1 MYQALYRKYRPLYFS
16 DVVGQDKIVKTL
28 KNSIITQSFGH
39 AYMFNGSR
47 GTGKTTVSKI
57 FARNIN
63 CLNPKDGECCG
74 KCDNCKN
81 SFEKECVDIIEIDA
95 ASNNGV
101 DEIRKIIDNINLVPS
116 KLKYKVYI
124 IDEVHMLS
132 IGAFNALLKT
142 LEEPPEHV
150 VFILATTDPQK
161 VPATI
166 ISRCQCFNFNRLPE
180 EIIVEQL
187 KKISKKEKIKV
198 DTNVLEEI
206 AYFSNGGMRDSL
218 GLLDQLRA
226 YTDDNITLDDFYD
239 LNGLI
244 GDKELKELVSNVLDS
259 NVEQVLNSLNNFNI
273 LGKNLIQIIY
283 QISEYIRNK
292 IVDYYTNKN
301 QKDIEIDKYI
311 NLNYYLTKNFVDI
324 KRVDNPKL
332 FIEMLLIKYINDNK
346 NDGATFKEEVSL
358 NKVSRETLV
367 EETKS
372 LVINPFENNP
382 LNNKME
388 KEKDNKEKET
398 QNNNNQTLETHEI
411 ENKVSRETS
420 NLVIK
425 KQIVNI
431 KDIMNV
437 RLINTLLKGNKKLKE
452 QELKDIEKLRNN
464 SFDLEKGYLSNNLL
478 DGTLCVVS
486 PECSV
491 FCFEHDSIV
500 GQNLVDLDEITSI
513 YQNTLGNN
521 RKLCFISKDEWNKVS
536 KDFALKFKSGT
547 VDEFYSINEEPEPVF
562 EELEN
567 DDIISSSA
575 MNLFDNSIVEI
586 TN

>member
-16 DVVGQDKIVKTL
+16 DVVGQDMIVKTL
-28 KNSIITQSFGH
+28 KNSIITESFGH

-57 FARNIN
+57 FARSVN
-63 CLNPKDGECCG
+63 CLNPKEGEACG
-74 KCDNCKN
+74 KCENCKN
-81 SFEKECVDIIEIDA
+81 AFEKECVDIIEIDA

-150 VFILATTDPQK
+150 IFILATTDPQK
-161 VPATI
+161 VPSTI
-166 ISRCQCFNFNRLPE
+166 ISRCQCFNFNRLADE
-180 EIIVEQL
+180 TIVEQL
-187 KKISKKEKIKV
+187 KKVAKKEKIKV
-198 DTNVLEEI
+198 DNEVLNEI

-218 GLLDQLRA
+218 GYLDQLRA
-226 YTDDNITLDDFYD
+226 YTDDNITLSDFYD

-244 GDKELKELVSNVLDS
+244 SNKDLAELVTNILDS
-259 NVEQVLNSLNNFNI
+259 NIEKVLSSLNNFNI

-283 QISEYIRNK
+283 QLSEYIRNT
-292 IVDYYTNKN
+292 IVDYYTNKEN
-301 QKDIEIDKYI
+301 KIDIGKYI

-332 FIEMLLIKYINDNK
+332 FIEMLLIKYVNDN
-346 NDGATFKEEVSL
+346 NEENVFKEEVSL

-382 LNNKME
+382 LNNKNE
-388 KEKDNKEKET
+388 KEKNTTET
-398 QNNNNQTLETHEI
+398 VEI
-411 ENKVSRETS
+411 ESIGEEINKKNISDDVPRETS
-420 NLVIK
+420 GLFIK
-425 KQIVNI
+425 RKVSNI
-431 KDIMNV
+431 NEIMNI
-437 RLINTLLKGNKKLKE
+437 RFINTLLKGNKKLKE

-500 GQNLVDLDEITSI
+500 DQNLIDLDEITSI

-521 RKLCFISKDEWNKVS
+521 RKLCFIGKDQWDKVS

-547 VDEFYSINEEPEPVF
+547 VDEFYSIKEEPEPVF

>member
-16 DVVGQDKIVKTL
+16 DVVGQDMIVKTL
-28 KNSIITQSFGH
+28 KNSIITESFGH

-57 FARNIN
+57 FARSVN
-63 CLNPKDGECCG
+63 CLNPKEGEACG
-74 KCDNCKN
+74 KCENCKN
-81 SFEKECVDIIEIDA
+81 AFEKECVDIIEIDA

-150 VFILATTDPQK
+150 IFILATTDPQK
-161 VPATI
+161 VPSTI
-166 ISRCQCFNFNRLPE
+166 ISRCQCFNFNRLADE
-180 EIIVEQL
+180 TIVEQL
-187 KKISKKEKIKV
+187 KKVAKKEKIKV
-198 DTNVLEEI
+198 DNEVLNEI

-218 GLLDQLRA
+218 GYLDQLRA
-226 YTDDNITLDDFYD
+226 YTDDNITLSDFYD

-244 GDKELKELVSNVLDS
+244 SNKDLAELVTNILDS
-259 NVEQVLNSLNNFNI
+259 NIEKVLSSLNNFNV

-283 QISEYIRNK
+283 QLSEYIRNT
-292 IVDYYTNKN
+292 IVDYYTNKEN
-301 QKDIEIDKYI
+301 KIDIGKYI

-332 FIEMLLIKYINDNK
+332 FIEMLLIKYVNDN
-346 NDGATFKEEVSL
+346 NEQNVFKEDVSL
-358 NKVSRETLV
+358 NKVSRETYV

-382 LNNKME
+382 LNNKNE
-388 KEKDNKEKET
+388 KEKNITET
-398 QNNNNQTLETHEI
+398 VEI
-411 ENKVSRETS
+411 ESVSEEKNEKNISDDVPRETS
-420 NLVIK
+420 GLFIK
-425 KQIVNI
+425 RKVSNI
-431 KDIMNV
+431 NEIMNV
-437 RLINTLLKGNKKLKE
+437 RFINTLLKGNKKLKE

-491 FCFEHDSIV
+491 FCFDHNSIV
-500 GQNLVDLDEITSI
+500 DQNLLELDEITSI
-513 YQNTLGNN
+513 YQKTLNTNKN
-521 RKLCFISKDEWNKVS
+521 LCFISKAEWDKVS

-547 VDEFYSINEEPEPVF
+547 VDEFYSIKDEPEPEF
-562 EELEN
+562 EETEN

>member
-16 DVVGQDKIVKTL
+16 DVVGQDMIVKTL
-28 KNSIITQSFGH
+28 KNSIITESFGH

-57 FARNIN
+57 FARSVN
-63 CLNPKDGECCG
+63 CLNPKEGEACG
-74 KCDNCKN
+74 KCENCKN
-81 SFEKECVDIIEIDA
+81 AFEKECVDIIEIDA

-150 VFILATTDPQK
+150 IFILATTDPQK
-161 VPATI
+161 VPSTI
-166 ISRCQCFNFNRLPE
+166 ISRCQCFNFNRLADE
-180 EIIVEQL
+180 TIVEQL
-187 KKISKKEKIKV
+187 KKVAKKEKIKV
-198 DTNVLEEI
+198 DNEVLNEI
-206 AYFSNGGMRDSL
+206 AYFSNGCMRDSL
-218 GLLDQLRA
+218 GYLDQLRA
-226 YTDDNITLDDFYD
+226 YTDDNITLSDFYD

-244 GDKELKELVSNVLDS
+244 SNKDLAELVTNILDS
-259 NVEQVLNSLNNFNI
+259 NIEKVLSSLNNFNI

-283 QISEYIRNK
+283 QLSEYIRNT
-292 IVDYYTNKN
+292 IVDYYTNKEN
-301 QKDIEIDKYI
+301 KIDIGKYI

-332 FIEMLLIKYINDNK
+332 FIEMLLIKYVNDN
-346 NDGATFKEEVSL
+346 NEENVFKEEVSL

-382 LNNKME
+382 LNNKNE
-388 KEKDNKEKET
+388 KEKNTTET
-398 QNNNNQTLETHEI
+398 VEI
-411 ENKVSRETS
+411 ESIGEEINKKNISDDVPRETS
-420 NLVIK
+420 GLFIK
-425 KQIVNI
+425 RKVSNI
-431 KDIMNV
+431 NEIMNI
-437 RLINTLLKGNKKLKE
+437 RFINTLLKGNKKLKE

-491 FCFEHDSIV
+491 FCFEHNSIV
-500 GQNLVDLDEITSI
+500 DQNLLELDEITSI
-513 YQNTLGNN
+513 YQKTLNTN
-521 RKLCFISKDEWNKVS
+521 KSLCFISKTEWDKVS

-547 VDEFYSINEEPEPVF
+547 VDEFYSIKDEPKPEF
-562 EELEN
+562 EEIEN

>member
-16 DVVGQDKIVKTL
+16 DVVGQDMIVKTL
-28 KNSIITQSFGH
+28 KNSIITESFGH

-57 FARNIN
+57 FARSVN
-63 CLNPKDGECCG
+63 CLNPKEGEACG
-74 KCDNCKN
+74 KCENCKN
-81 SFEKECVDIIEIDA
+81 AFEKECVDIIEIDA

-150 VFILATTDPQK
+150 IFILATTDPQK
-161 VPATI
+161 VPSTI
-166 ISRCQCFNFNRLPE
+166 ISRCQCFNFNRLADE
-180 EIIVEQL
+180 TIVEQL
-187 KKISKKEKIKV
+187 KKVAKKEKIKV
-198 DTNVLEEI
+198 DNEVLNEI

-218 GLLDQLRA
+218 GYLDQLRA
-226 YTDDNITLDDFYD
+226 YTDDNITLSDFYD

-244 GDKELKELVSNVLDS
+244 SNKDLAELVTNILDS
-259 NVEQVLNSLNNFNI
+259 NIEKVLSSLNNFNI

-283 QISEYIRNK
+283 QLSEYIRNT
-292 IVDYYTNKN
+292 IVDYYTNKEN
-301 QKDIEIDKYI
+301 KIDIGKYI

-332 FIEMLLIKYINDNK
+332 FIEMLLIKYVNDN
-346 NDGATFKEEVSL
+346 NEENVFKEEVSL

-382 LNNKME
+382 LNNKNE
-388 KEKDNKEKET
+388 KEKNTTET
-398 QNNNNQTLETHEI
+398 VEI
-411 ENKVSRETS
+411 ESIGEEINKKNISDDVPRETS
-420 NLVIK
+420 GLFIK
-425 KQIVNI
+425 RKVSNI
-431 KDIMNV
+431 NEIMNI
-437 RLINTLLKGNKKLKE
+437 RFINTLLKGNKKLKE
-452 QELKDIEKLRNN
+452 QELKNIEKLRNN

-491 FCFEHDSIV
+491 FCFEHNSIV
-500 GQNLVDLDEITSI
+500 DHNLLELDEITSI
-513 YQNTLGNN
+513 YQKTLNTN
-521 RKLCFISKDEWNKVS
+521 KSLCFISKAEWDKVS

-547 VDEFYSINEEPEPVF
+547 VDEFYSIKDEPKPEF
-562 EELEN
+562 EEIEN

>member
-16 DVVGQDKIVKTL
+16 DVVGQDMIVKTL
-28 KNSIITQSFGH
+28 KNSIINESFGH

-57 FARNIN
+57 FARSVN
-63 CLNPKDGECCG
+63 CLNPKEGEACG
-74 KCDNCKN
+74 KCENCKN
-81 SFEKECVDIIEIDA
+81 AFEKECVDIIEIDA

-150 VFILATTDPQK
+150 IFILATTDPQK
-161 VPATI
+161 VPSTI
-166 ISRCQCFNFNRLPE
+166 ISRCQCFNFNRLADE
-180 EIIVEQL
+180 TIVEQL
-187 KKISKKEKIKV
+187 KKVAKKEKIKV
-198 DTNVLEEI
+198 DNEVLNEI

-218 GLLDQLRA
+218 GYLDQLRA
-226 YTDDNITLDDFYD
+226 YTDDNITLSDFYD

-244 GDKELKELVSNVLDS
+244 SNKDLAELVTNILDS
-259 NVEQVLNSLNNFNI
+259 NIEKVLSSLNNFNV

-283 QISEYIRNK
+283 QLSEYIRNT
-292 IVDYYTNKN
+292 IVDYYTNKEN
-301 QKDIEIDKYI
+301 KIDIGKYI

-332 FIEMLLIKYINDNK
+332 FIEMLLIKYVNDN
-346 NDGATFKEEVSL
+346 NEQNVFKEDVSL
-358 NKVSRETLV
+358 NKVSRETFV

-382 LNNKME
+382 LNNKNE
-388 KEKDNKEKET
+388 KENNITET
-398 QNNNNQTLETHEI
+398 VEI
-411 ENKVSRETS
+411 ESVSEEKNEKNISDDVPRETS
-420 NLVIK
+420 GLFIK
-425 KQIVNI
+425 RKVSNI
-431 KDIMNV
+431 NEIMNI
-437 RLINTLLKGNKKLKE
+437 RFINTLLKGNKKLKE

-491 FCFEHDSIV
+491 FCFDHNSIV
-500 GQNLVDLDEITSI
+500 DQNLLELDEITSI
-513 YQNTLGNN
+513 YQKTLNTNKN
-521 RKLCFISKDEWNKVS
+521 LCFISKAEWDKVS

-547 VDEFYSINEEPEPVF
+547 VDEFYSIKDEPEPEF
-562 EELEN
+562 EETEN

>member
-16 DVVGQDKIVKTL
+16 DVVGQDMIVKTL
-28 KNSIITQSFGH
+28 KNSIITESFGH

-57 FARNIN
+57 FARSVN
-63 CLNPKDGECCG
+63 CLNPKEGEACG
-74 KCDNCKN
+74 KCENCKN
-81 SFEKECVDIIEIDA
+81 AFEKECVDIIEIDA

-150 VFILATTDPQK
+150 IFILATTDPQK
-161 VPATI
+161 VPSTI
-166 ISRCQCFNFNRLPE
+166 ISRCQCFNFNRLADE
-180 EIIVEQL
+180 TIVEQL
-187 KKISKKEKIKV
+187 KKVAKKEKIKV
-198 DTNVLEEI
+198 DNEVLNEI

-218 GLLDQLRA
+218 GDLDQLRA
-226 YTDDNITLDDFYD
+226 YTDDNITLSDFYD

-244 GDKELKELVSNVLDS
+244 SNKDLAELVTNILDS
-259 NVEQVLNSLNNFNI
+259 NIEKVLSSLNNFNV

-283 QISEYIRNK
+283 QLSEYIRNT
-292 IVDYYTNKN
+292 IVDYYTNKEN
-301 QKDIEIDKYI
+301 KIDIGKYI

-332 FIEMLLIKYINDNK
+332 FIEMLLIKYVNDN
-346 NDGATFKEEVSL
+346 NEQNVFKEDVSL
-358 NKVSRETLV
+358 NKVSRETFV

-382 LNNKME
+382 LNNKNE
-388 KEKDNKEKET
+388 KENNITET
-398 QNNNNQTLETHEI
+398 VEI
-411 ENKVSRETS
+411 ESVSEEKNEKNISDDVPRETS
-420 NLVIK
+420 GLFIK
-425 KQIVNI
+425 RKVSNI
-431 KDIMNV
+431 NEIMNV
-437 RLINTLLKGNKKLKE
+437 RFINTLLKGNKKLKE
-452 QELKDIEKLRNN
+452 QELKDIEKLKNN

-491 FCFEHDSIV
+491 FCFEHNSIV
-500 GQNLVDLDEITSI
+500 DQNLLELDEITSI
-513 YQNTLGNN
+513 YHKTLNTN
-521 RKLCFISKDEWNKVS
+521 KSLCFISKTEWDKVS

-547 VDEFYSINEEPEPVF
+547 VDEFYSIKDEPKPEF
-562 EELEN
+562 EEIEN

>member
-16 DVVGQDKIVKTL
+16 DVVGQDMIVKTL
-28 KNSIITQSFGH
+28 KNSIITESFGH

-57 FARNIN
+57 FARSVN
-63 CLNPKDGECCG
+63 CLNPKEGEACG
-74 KCDNCKN
+74 KCENCKN
-81 SFEKECVDIIEIDA
+81 AFEKECVDIIEIDA

-150 VFILATTDPQK
+150 IFILATTDPQK
-161 VPATI
+161 VPSTI
-166 ISRCQCFNFNRLPE
+166 ISRCQCFNFNRLADE
-180 EIIVEQL
+180 TIVEQL
-187 KKISKKEKIKV
+187 KKVAKKEKIKV
-198 DTNVLEEI
+198 DNEVLNEI

-218 GLLDQLRA
+218 GYLDQLRA
-226 YTDDNITLDDFYD
+226 YTDDNITLSDFYD

-244 GDKELKELVSNVLDS
+244 SDKDLAELVTNILDS
-259 NVEQVLNSLNNFNI
+259 NIEKVLSSLNNFNI

-283 QISEYIRNK
+283 QLSEYIRNT
-292 IVDYYTNKN
+292 IVDYYTNKEN
-301 QKDIEIDKYI
+301 KIDIGKYI

-332 FIEMLLIKYINDNK
+332 FIEMLLIKYVNDN
-346 NDGATFKEEVSL
+346 NEENVFKEEVSL

-382 LNNKME
+382 LNNKNE
-388 KEKDNKEKET
+388 KEKNTTET
-398 QNNNNQTLETHEI
+398 VEI
-411 ENKVSRETS
+411 ESIGEEINKKNISDDVPRETS
-420 NLVIK
+420 GLFIK
-425 KQIVNI
+425 RKVSNI
-431 KDIMNV
+431 NEIMNI
-437 RLINTLLKGNKKLKE
+437 RFINTLLKGNKKLKE

-491 FCFEHDSIV
+491 FCFEHNSIV
-500 GQNLVDLDEITSI
+500 DQNLLELDEITSI
-513 YQNTLGNN
+513 YQKTLNTN
-521 RKLCFISKDEWNKVS
+521 KSLCFISKTEWDKVS

-547 VDEFYSINEEPEPVF
+547 VDEFYSIKDEPKPEF
-562 EELEN
+562 EEIEN

>member
-16 DVVGQDKIVKTL
+16 DVVGQDMIVKTL
-28 KNSIITQSFGH
+28 KNSIITESFGH

-57 FARNIN
+57 FARNVN
-63 CLNPKDGECCG
+63 CLNPKDGEACG
-74 KCDNCKN
+74 KCENCKN
-81 SFEKECVDIIEIDA
+81 AFEKECVDIIEIDA

-150 VFILATTDPQK
+150 IFILATTDPQK
-161 VPATI
+161 VPSTI
-166 ISRCQCFNFNRLPE
+166 ISRCQCFNFNRLAD

-187 KKISKKEKIKV
+187 KKIAKKEKIKV
-198 DTNVLEEI
+198 DSEVLNEI

-218 GLLDQLRA
+218 GYLDQLRA
-226 YTDDNITLDDFYD
+226 YTDDNITLSDFYD

-244 GDKELKELVSNVLDS
+244 SDKDLEELVANILD
-259 NVEQVLNSLNNFNI
+259 NNIQQVLSSLNNFNL

-283 QISEYIRNK
+283 QLSEYIRNT
-292 IVDYYTNKN
+292 IVDYYTNK
-301 QKDIEIDKYI
+301 KDNKIEIGKYI

-332 FIEMLLIKYINDNK
+332 FIEMLLIKYVNDN
-346 NDGATFKEEVSL
+346 DGEQNVFKEEISL

-382 LNNKME
+382 LNNKVD
-388 KEKDNKEKET
+388 KEKNSTDKVQTNTVVESTNKKE
-398 QNNNNQTLETHEI
+398 I
-411 ENKVSRETS
+411 IDDVSRETS
-420 NLVIK
+420 GMLIK
-425 KQIVNI
+425 RKVSNI
-431 KDIMNV
+431 NDIMSV
-437 RLINTLLKGNKKLKE
+437 RFINTLLKGNKKLKE

-491 FCFEHDSIV
+491 FCFDHNSIV
-500 GQNLVDLDEITSI
+500 NQNLLDLDEITSI
-513 YQNTLGNN
+513 YQKTLNTNKN
-521 RKLCFISKDEWNKVS
+521 LCFISKAEWDKVS

-547 VDEFYSINEEPEPVF
+547 VDESYTIKDEPEPVF
-562 EELEN
+562 EEIEN

>member
-16 DVVGQDKIVKTL
+16 DVVGQDMIVKTL
-28 KNSIITQSFGH
+28 KNSIITESFGH

-57 FARNIN
+57 FARSVN
-63 CLNPKDGECCG
+63 CLNPKEGEACG
-74 KCDNCKN
+74 KCENCKN
-81 SFEKECVDIIEIDA
+81 AFEKECVDIIEIDA

-150 VFILATTDPQK
+150 IFILATTDPQK
-161 VPATI
+161 VPSTI
-166 ISRCQCFNFNRLPE
+166 ISRCQCFNFNRLADE
-180 EIIVEQL
+180 TIVEQL
-187 KKISKKEKIKV
+187 KKVAKKEKIKV
-198 DTNVLEEI
+198 DNEVLNEI

-218 GLLDQLRA
+218 GYLDQLRA
-226 YTDDNITLDDFYD
+226 YTDDNITLSDFYD

-244 GDKELKELVSNVLDS
+244 SNKDLAELVTNILDS
-259 NVEQVLNSLNNFNI
+259 NIEKVLSSLNNFNI

-283 QISEYIRNK
+283 QLSEYIRNT
-292 IVDYYTNKN
+292 IVDYYTNKEN
-301 QKDIEIDKYI
+301 KIDIGKYI

-332 FIEMLLIKYINDNK
+332 FIEMLLIKYVNDN
-346 NDGATFKEEVSL
+346 NEENVFKEEVSL

-382 LNNKME
+382 LNNKNE
-388 KEKDNKEKET
+388 KEKNTTET
-398 QNNNNQTLETHEI
+398 VEI
-411 ENKVSRETS
+411 ESIGEEINKKNISDDVPRETS
-420 NLVIK
+420 GLFIK
-425 KQIVNI
+425 RKVSNI
-431 KDIMNV
+431 NEIMNI
-437 RLINTLLKGNKKLKE
+437 RFINTLLKGNKKLKE

-491 FCFEHDSIV
+491 FCFEHNSIV
-500 GQNLVDLDEITSI
+500 DQNLLELDEITSI
-513 YQNTLGNN
+513 YQKTLNTN
-521 RKLCFISKDEWNKVS
+521 KSLCFISKTEWDKVS

-547 VDEFYSINEEPEPVF
+547 VDEFYSIKDEPEPEF
-562 EELEN
+562 EETEN

>member
-16 DVVGQDKIVKTL
+16 DVVGQDMIVKTL
-28 KNSIITQSFGH
+28 KNSIITESFGH

-57 FARNIN
+57 FARSVN
-63 CLNPKDGECCG
+63 CLNPKEGEACG
-74 KCDNCKN
+74 KCENCKN
-81 SFEKECVDIIEIDA
+81 AFEKECVDIIEIDA

-150 VFILATTDPQK
+150 IFILATTDPQK
-161 VPATI
+161 VPSTI
-166 ISRCQCFNFNRLPE
+166 ISRCQCFNFNRLADE
-180 EIIVEQL
+180 TIVEQL
-187 KKISKKEKIKV
+187 KKVAKKEKIKV
-198 DTNVLEEI
+198 DNEVLNEI

-218 GLLDQLRA
+218 GYLDQLRA
-226 YTDDNITLDDFYD
+226 YTDDNITLSDFYD

-244 GDKELKELVSNVLDS
+244 SNKDLAELVTNILDS
-259 NVEQVLNSLNNFNI
+259 NIEKVLSSLNNFNI

-283 QISEYIRNK
+283 QLSEYIRNT
-292 IVDYYTNKN
+292 IVDYYTNKEN
-301 QKDIEIDKYI
+301 KTDIGKYI

-332 FIEMLLIKYINDNK
+332 FIEMLLIKYVNDN
-346 NDGATFKEEVSL
+346 NEENVFKEEVSL

-372 LVINPFENNP
+372 LVINPFENNL
-382 LNNKME
+382 LNNKNE
-388 KEKDNKEKET
+388 KEKNTTET
-398 QNNNNQTLETHEI
+398 VEI
-411 ENKVSRETS
+411 ESIGEEINKKNISDDVPRETS
-420 NLVIK
+420 GLFIK
-425 KQIVNI
+425 RKVSNI
-431 KDIMNV
+431 NEIMNI
-437 RLINTLLKGNKKLKE
+437 RFINTLLKGNKKLKE

-491 FCFEHDSIV
+491 FCFDHNSIV
-500 GQNLVDLDEITSI
+500 DQNLLELDEITSI
-513 YQNTLGNN
+513 YQKTLNTN
-521 RKLCFISKDEWNKVS
+521 KSLCFISKTEWDKVS

-547 VDEFYSINEEPEPVF
+547 VDEFYSIKDEPKPEF
-562 EELEN
+562 EEIEN

>member
-16 DVVGQDKIVKTL
+16 DVVGQDMIVKTL
-28 KNSIITQSFGH
+28 KNSIITESFGH

-57 FARNIN
+57 FARSVN
-63 CLNPKDGECCG
+63 CLNPKEGEACG
-74 KCDNCKN
+74 KCENCKN
-81 SFEKECVDIIEIDA
+81 AFEKECVDIIEIDA

-150 VFILATTDPQK
+150 IFILATTDPQK
-161 VPATI
+161 VPSTI
-166 ISRCQCFNFNRLPE
+166 ISRCQCFNFNRLADE
-180 EIIVEQL
+180 TIVEQL
-187 KKISKKEKIKV
+187 KKVAKKEKIKV
-198 DTNVLEEI
+198 DNEVLNEI

-218 GLLDQLRA
+218 GYLDQLRA
-226 YTDDNITLDDFYD
+226 YTDDNITLSDFYD

-244 GDKELKELVSNVLDS
+244 SDKDLDELVTNILDS
-259 NVEQVLNSLNNFNI
+259 NIEKVLSSLNNFNV

-283 QISEYIRNK
+283 QLSEYIRNI
-292 IVDYYTNKN
+292 IVDYYTNKEN
-301 QKDIEIDKYI
+301 KIDIGKYI

-332 FIEMLLIKYINDNK
+332 FIEMLLIKYVNDN
-346 NDGATFKEEVSL
+346 NEHNVFKEDVSL

-382 LNNKME
+382 LNNKNE
-388 KEKDNKEKET
+388 KEKNITET
-398 QNNNNQTLETHEI
+398 VEI
-411 ENKVSRETS
+411 ESVSEEKNEKNISDDVPRETS
-420 NLVIK
+420 GLFIK
-425 KQIVNI
+425 RKVSNI
-431 KDIMNV
+431 NEIMNV
-437 RLINTLLKGNKKLKE
+437 RFINTLLKGNKKLKE

-491 FCFEHDSIV
+491 FCFDHNSIV
-500 GQNLVDLDEITSI
+500 DQNLLELDEITSI
-513 YQNTLGNN
+513 YQKTLNTNKN
-521 RKLCFISKDEWNKVS
+521 LCFISKAEWDKVS

-547 VDEFYSINEEPEPVF
+547 VDEFYSIKDEPEPEF
-562 EELEN
+562 EETEN

>member
-16 DVVGQDKIVKTL
+16 DVVGQDMIVKTL
-28 KNSIITQSFGH
+28 KNSIITESFGH

-57 FARNIN
+57 FARSVN
-63 CLNPKDGECCG
+63 CLNPKEGEACG
-74 KCDNCKN
+74 KCENCKN
-81 SFEKECVDIIEIDA
+81 AFEKECVDIIEIDA

-150 VFILATTDPQK
+150 IFILATTDPQK
-161 VPATI
+161 VPSTI
-166 ISRCQCFNFNRLPE
+166 ISRCQCFNFNRLADE
-180 EIIVEQL
+180 TIVEQL
-187 KKISKKEKIKV
+187 KKVAKKEKIKV
-198 DTNVLEEI
+198 DNEVLNEI

-218 GLLDQLRA
+218 GYLDQLRA
-226 YTDDNITLDDFYD
+226 YTDDNITLSDFYD

-244 GDKELKELVSNVLDS
+244 SNKDLAELVTNILDS
-259 NVEQVLNSLNNFNI
+259 NIEKVLSSLNNFNV

-283 QISEYIRNK
+283 QLSEYIRNT
-292 IVDYYTNKN
+292 IVDYYTNKEN
-301 QKDIEIDKYI
+301 KIDIGKYI

-332 FIEMLLIKYINDNK
+332 FIEMLLIKYVNDN
-346 NDGATFKEEVSL
+346 NEENVFKEEVSL

-382 LNNKME
+382 LNNKNE
-388 KEKDNKEKET
+388 KEKNTTET
-398 QNNNNQTLETHEI
+398 VEI
-411 ENKVSRETS
+411 ESIGEEINKKNISDDVPRETS
-420 NLVIK
+420 GLFIK
-425 KQIVNI
+425 RKVSNI
-431 KDIMNV
+431 NEIMNI
-437 RLINTLLKGNKKLKE
+437 RFINTLLKGNKKLKE

-491 FCFEHDSIV
+491 FCFEHNSIV
-500 GQNLVDLDEITSI
+500 DQNLLELDEITSI
-513 YQNTLGNN
+513 YHKTLNTN
-521 RKLCFISKDEWNKVS
+521 KSLCFISKTEWDKVS

-547 VDEFYSINEEPEPVF
+547 VDEFYSIKDEPKPEF
-562 EELEN
+562 EEIEN

>member
-16 DVVGQDKIVKTL
+16 DVVGQDMIVKTL
-28 KNSIITQSFGH
+28 KNSIITESFGH

-57 FARNIN
+57 FARSVN
-63 CLNPKDGECCG
+63 CLNPKEGEACG
-74 KCDNCKN
+74 KCENCKN
-81 SFEKECVDIIEIDA
+81 AFEKECVDIIEIDA

-150 VFILATTDPQK
+150 IFILATTDPQK
-161 VPATI
+161 VPSTI
-166 ISRCQCFNFNRLPE
+166 ISRCQCFNFNRLADE
-180 EIIVEQL
+180 TIVEQL
-187 KKISKKEKIKV
+187 KKVAKKEKIKV
-198 DTNVLEEI
+198 DNEVLNEI

-218 GLLDQLRA
+218 GYLDQLRA
-226 YTDDNITLDDFYD
+226 YTDDNITLSDFYD

-244 GDKELKELVSNVLDS
+244 SNKDLAELVTNILDS
-259 NVEQVLNSLNNFNI
+259 NIEKVLSSLNNFNI

-283 QISEYIRNK
+283 QLSEYIRNT
-292 IVDYYTNKN
+292 IVDYYTNKEN
-301 QKDIEIDKYI
+301 KIDIGKYI

-332 FIEMLLIKYINDNK
+332 FIEMLLIKYVNDN
-346 NDGATFKEEVSL
+346 NEENVFKEEVSL

-372 LVINPFENNP
+372 LVINTFENNP
-382 LNNKME
+382 LNNKNE
-388 KEKDNKEKET
+388 KEKNKTET
-398 QNNNNQTLETHEI
+398 VEI
-411 ENKVSRETS
+411 ESIGEEINKKNISDDVPRETS
-420 NLVIK
+420 GLFIK
-425 KQIVNI
+425 RKVSNI
-431 KDIMNV
+431 NEIMNI
-437 RLINTLLKGNKKLKE
+437 RFINTLLKGNKKLKE

-491 FCFEHDSIV
+491 FCFEHNSIV
-500 GQNLVDLDEITSI
+500 DQNLLELDEITSI
-513 YQNTLGNN
+513 YQKTLNTNKN
-521 RKLCFISKDEWNKVS
+521 LCFISKAEWDKVS
-536 KDFALKFKSGT
+536 KDFALKFKGGT
-547 VDEFYSINEEPEPVF
+547 VDEFYSIKDEPEPEF
-562 EELEN
+562 EETEN

>member
-16 DVVGQDKIVKTL
+16 DVVGQDMIVKTL
-28 KNSIITQSFGH
+28 KNSIITESFGH

-57 FARNIN
+57 FARSVN
-63 CLNPKDGECCG
+63 CLNPKEGEACG
-74 KCDNCKN
+74 KCENCKN
-81 SFEKECVDIIEIDA
+81 AFEKECVDIIEIDA

-150 VFILATTDPQK
+150 IFILATTDPQK
-161 VPATI
+161 VPSTI
-166 ISRCQCFNFNRLPE
+166 ISRCQCFNFNRLADE
-180 EIIVEQL
+180 TIVEQL
-187 KKISKKEKIKV
+187 KKVAKKEKIKV
-198 DTNVLEEI
+198 DNEVLNEI

-218 GLLDQLRA
+218 GYLDQLRA
-226 YTDDNITLDDFYD
+226 YTDDNITLSDFYD

-244 GDKELKELVSNVLDS
+244 SNKDLAELVTNILDS
-259 NVEQVLNSLNNFNI
+259 NIEKVLSSLNNFNV

-283 QISEYIRNK
+283 QLSEYIRNT
-292 IVDYYTNKN
+292 IVDYYTNKEN
-301 QKDIEIDKYI
+301 KIDIGKYI

-332 FIEMLLIKYINDNK
+332 FIEMLLIKYVNDN
-346 NDGATFKEEVSL
+346 NEQNVFKEDVSL
-358 NKVSRETLV
+358 NKVSRETFV

-382 LNNKME
+382 LNNKNE
-388 KEKDNKEKET
+388 KENNITET
-398 QNNNNQTLETHEI
+398 VEI
-411 ENKVSRETS
+411 ESVSEEKNEKNISDDVPRETS
-420 NLVIK
+420 GLFIK
-425 KQIVNI
+425 RKVSNI
-431 KDIMNV
+431 NEIMNV
-437 RLINTLLKGNKKLKE
+437 RFINTLLKGNKKLKE
-452 QELKDIEKLRNN
+452 QELKDIEKLKNN

-491 FCFEHDSIV
+491 FCFEHNSIV
-500 GQNLVDLDEITSI
+500 DQNLLELDEITSI
-513 YQNTLGNN
+513 YHKTLNTN
-521 RKLCFISKDEWNKVS
+521 KSLCFISKTEWDKVS

-547 VDEFYSINEEPEPVF
+547 VDEFYSIKDEPKPEF
-562 EELEN
+562 EEIEN

>member
-28 KNSIITQSFGH
+28 KNSIITESFGH

-57 FARNIN
+57 FARNVN
-63 CLNPKDGECCG
+63 CLNPKDGEGCG
-74 KCDNCKN
+74 KCENCKN

-101 DEIRKIIDNINLVPS
+101 DEIRKIIDNINLVPT

-150 VFILATTDPQK
+150 IFILATTDPQK
-161 VPATI
+161 VPSTI
-166 ISRCQCFNFNRLPE
+166 ISRCQCFNFNRLPD

-187 KKISKKEKIKV
+187 KKICKKEKIKV
-198 DTNVLEEI
+198 DNKVLEEI

-218 GLLDQLRA
+218 GYLDQLRA
-226 YTDDNITLDDFYD
+226 YTADNISLEDFYE

-244 GDKELKELVSNVLDS
+244 SDKELNEFVSYILD
-259 NVEQVLNSLNNFNI
+259 NDVEQALNSLNNFNV

-283 QISEYIRNK
+283 QICEYIRNI
-292 IVDYYTNKN
+292 IVDYYTNK
-301 QKDIEIDKYI
+301 KDNLDINKYI
-311 NLNYYLTKNFVDI
+311 SLNYYLTKNFVDI
-324 KRVDNPKL
+324 KKVDNPKL
-332 FIEMLLIKYINDNK
+332 FIEMLLIKYINDN
-346 NDGATFKEEVSL
+346 NEVTYKEEMVI
-358 NKVSRETLV
+358 NKVSRETII
-367 EETKS
+367 ESPTS

-382 LNNKME
+382 LNNK
-388 KEKDNKEKET
+388 KEKVEEIVEDKPEIKEKK
-398 QNNNNQTLETHEI
+398 
-411 ENKVSRETS
+411 ENVSRETS
-420 NLVIK
+420 KVILK
-425 KQIVNI
+425 RRIVNI
-431 KDIMNV
+431 KEIMNV
-437 RLINTLLKGNKKLKE
+437 RFVNTLLNGNKKLKE

-491 FCFEHDSIV
+491 FCFDYDSIV
-500 GQNLVDLDEITSI
+500 DQNLFDLDEITSI
-513 YQNTLGNN
+513 YQNTLGSDK
-521 RKLCFISKDEWNKVS
+521 KLCFISKSDWDKTS
-536 KDFALKFKSGT
+536 KDFASKFKSGT
-547 VDEFYSINEEPEPVF
+547 VDEFYSISDEPEPVF

-586 TN
+586 SN

>member
-16 DVVGQDKIVKTL
+16 DVVGQDMIVKTL
-28 KNSIITQSFGH
+28 KNSIITESFGH

-57 FARNIN
+57 FARSVN
-63 CLNPKDGECCG
+63 CLNPKEGEACG
-74 KCDNCKN
+74 KCENCKN
-81 SFEKECVDIIEIDA
+81 AFEKECVDIIEIDA

-150 VFILATTDPQK
+150 IFILATTDPQK
-161 VPATI
+161 VPSTI
-166 ISRCQCFNFNRLPE
+166 ISRCQCFNFNRLADE
-180 EIIVEQL
+180 TIVEQL
-187 KKISKKEKIKV
+187 KKVAKKEKIKV
-198 DTNVLEEI
+198 DNEVLNEI

-218 GLLDQLRA
+218 GYLDQLRA
-226 YTDDNITLDDFYD
+226 YTDDNITLSDFYD

-244 GDKELKELVSNVLDS
+244 SNKDLAELVTNILDS
-259 NVEQVLNSLNNFNI
+259 NIEKVLSSLNNFNI

-283 QISEYIRNK
+283 QLSEYIRNT
-292 IVDYYTNKN
+292 IVDYYTNKEN
-301 QKDIEIDKYI
+301 KIDIGKYI

-332 FIEMLLIKYINDNK
+332 FIEMLLIKYVNDN
-346 NDGATFKEEVSL
+346 NEENVFKEEVSL

-372 LVINPFENNP
+372 LVINTFENNP
-382 LNNKME
+382 LNNKNE
-388 KEKDNKEKET
+388 KEKNKTET
-398 QNNNNQTLETHEI
+398 VEI
-411 ENKVSRETS
+411 ESIGEEINKKNISDDVPRETS
-420 NLVIK
+420 GLFIK
-425 KQIVNI
+425 RKVSNI
-431 KDIMNV
+431 NEIMNI
-437 RLINTLLKGNKKLKE
+437 RFINTLLKGNKKLKE

-491 FCFEHDSIV
+491 FCFDHNSIV
-500 GQNLVDLDEITSI
+500 DQNLLELDEITSI
-513 YQNTLGNN
+513 YQKTLNTN
-521 RKLCFISKDEWNKVS
+521 KSLCFISKAEWDKVS
-536 KDFALKFKSGT
+536 KDFALKFKGGT
-547 VDEFYSINEEPEPVF
+547 VDEFYSIKDEPEPEF
-562 EELEN
+562 EETEN

>member
-16 DVVGQDKIVKTL
+16 DVVGQDMIVKTL
-28 KNSIITQSFGH
+28 KNSIITESFGH

-57 FARNIN
+57 FARSVN
-63 CLNPKDGECCG
+63 CLNPKEGEACG
-74 KCDNCKN
+74 KCENCKN
-81 SFEKECVDIIEIDA
+81 AFEKECVDIIEIDA

-150 VFILATTDPQK
+150 IFILATTDPQK
-161 VPATI
+161 VPSTI
-166 ISRCQCFNFNRLPE
+166 ISRCQCFNFNRLADE
-180 EIIVEQL
+180 TIVEQL
-187 KKISKKEKIKV
+187 KKVAKKEKIKV
-198 DTNVLEEI
+198 DNEVLNEI

-218 GLLDQLRA
+218 GYLDQLRA
-226 YTDDNITLDDFYD
+226 YTDDNITLSDFYD

-244 GDKELKELVSNVLDS
+244 SNKDLAELVTNILDS
-259 NVEQVLNSLNNFNI
+259 NIEKVLSSLNNFNI

-283 QISEYIRNK
+283 QLSEYIRNT
-292 IVDYYTNKN
+292 IVDYYTNKEN
-301 QKDIEIDKYI
+301 KIDIGKYI

-332 FIEMLLIKYINDNK
+332 FIEMLLIKYVNDN
-346 NDGATFKEEVSL
+346 NEENVFKEEVSL

-382 LNNKME
+382 LNNKNE
-388 KEKDNKEKET
+388 KEKNTTET
-398 QNNNNQTLETHEI
+398 VEI
-411 ENKVSRETS
+411 ESIGEEINKKNISDDVPRETS
-420 NLVIK
+420 GLFIK
-425 KQIVNI
+425 RKVSNI
-431 KDIMNV
+431 NEIMNI
-437 RLINTLLKGNKKLKE
+437 RFINTLLKGNKKLKE

-491 FCFEHDSIV
+491 FCFEHNSIV
-500 GQNLVDLDEITSI
+500 DQNLLELDEITSI
-513 YQNTLGNN
+513 YHKTLNTN
-521 RKLCFISKDEWNKVS
+521 KSLCFISKTEWDKVS

-547 VDEFYSINEEPEPVF
+547 VDEFYSIKDEPKPEF
-562 EELEN
+562 EEIEN

>member
-16 DVVGQDKIVKTL
+16 DVVGQDMIVKTL
-28 KNSIITQSFGH
+28 KNSIINESFGH

-57 FARNIN
+57 FARSVN
-63 CLNPKDGECCG
+63 CLNPKEGEACG
-74 KCDNCKN
+74 KCENCKN
-81 SFEKECVDIIEIDA
+81 AFEKECVDIIEIDA

-150 VFILATTDPQK
+150 IFILATTDPQK
-161 VPATI
+161 VPSTI
-166 ISRCQCFNFNRLPE
+166 ISRCQCFNFNRLADE
-180 EIIVEQL
+180 TIVEQL
-187 KKISKKEKIKV
+187 KKVAKKEKIKV
-198 DTNVLEEI
+198 DNEVLNEI

-218 GLLDQLRA
+218 GYLDQLRA
-226 YTDDNITLDDFYD
+226 YTDDNITLSDFYD

-244 GDKELKELVSNVLDS
+244 SNKDLAELVTNILDS
-259 NVEQVLNSLNNFNI
+259 NIEKVLSSLNNFNI

-283 QISEYIRNK
+283 QLSEYIRNT
-292 IVDYYTNKN
+292 IVDYYTNKEN
-301 QKDIEIDKYI
+301 KIDIGKYI

-332 FIEMLLIKYINDNK
+332 FIEMLLIKYVNDN
-346 NDGATFKEEVSL
+346 NEENVFKEEVSL
-358 NKVSRETLV
+358 NKVSRETFV

-382 LNNKME
+382 LNNKNE
-388 KEKDNKEKET
+388 KENNITET
-398 QNNNNQTLETHEI
+398 VEI
-411 ENKVSRETS
+411 ESVSEEKNEKNISDDVPRETS
-420 NLVIK
+420 GLFIK
-425 KQIVNI
+425 RKVSNI
-431 KDIMNV
+431 NEIMNV
-437 RLINTLLKGNKKLKE
+437 RFINTLLKGNKKLKE

-491 FCFEHDSIV
+491 FCFDHNSIV
-500 GQNLVDLDEITSI
+500 DQNLLELDEITSI
-513 YQNTLGNN
+513 YQKTLNTNKN
-521 RKLCFISKDEWNKVS
+521 LCFISKAEWDKVS

-547 VDEFYSINEEPEPVF
+547 VDEFYSIKDEPEPEF
-562 EELEN
+562 EETEN

>member
-16 DVVGQDKIVKTL
+16 DVVGQDMIVKTL
-28 KNSIITQSFGH
+28 KNSIITESFGH

-57 FARNIN
+57 FARSVN
-63 CLNPKDGECCG
+63 CLNPKEGEACG
-74 KCDNCKN
+74 KCENCKN
-81 SFEKECVDIIEIDA
+81 AFEKECVDIIEIDA

-150 VFILATTDPQK
+150 IFILATTDPQK
-161 VPATI
+161 VPSTI
-166 ISRCQCFNFNRLPE
+166 ISRCQCFNFNRLADE
-180 EIIVEQL
+180 TIVEQL
-187 KKISKKEKIKV
+187 KKVAKKEKIKV
-198 DTNVLEEI
+198 DNEVLNEI

-218 GLLDQLRA
+218 GYLDQLRA
-226 YTDDNITLDDFYD
+226 YTDDNITLSDFYD

-244 GDKELKELVSNVLDS
+244 SDKDLAELVTNILDS
-259 NVEQVLNSLNNFNI
+259 NIKKVLSSLNNFNI

-283 QISEYIRNK
+283 QLSEYIRNT
-292 IVDYYTNKN
+292 IVDYYTNKEN
-301 QKDIEIDKYI
+301 KIDIGKYI

-332 FIEMLLIKYINDNK
+332 FIEMLLIKYVNDN
-346 NDGATFKEEVSL
+346 NEENVFKEEVSL

-382 LNNKME
+382 LNNKNE
-388 KEKDNKEKET
+388 KEKNTTET
-398 QNNNNQTLETHEI
+398 VEI
-411 ENKVSRETS
+411 ESIGEEINKKNISDDVPRETS
-420 NLVIK
+420 GLFIK
-425 KQIVNI
+425 RKVSNI
-431 KDIMNV
+431 NEIMNI
-437 RLINTLLKGNKKLKE
+437 RFINTLLKGNKKLKE

-491 FCFEHDSIV
+491 FCFEHNSIV
-500 GQNLVDLDEITSI
+500 DQNLLELDEITSI
-513 YQNTLGNN
+513 YQKTLNTN
-521 RKLCFISKDEWNKVS
+521 KSLCFISKTEWDKVS

-547 VDEFYSINEEPEPVF
+547 VDEFYSIKDEPKPEF
-562 EELEN
+562 EEIEN

>member
-16 DVVGQDKIVKTL
+16 DVVGQDMIVKTL
-28 KNSIITQSFGH
+28 KNSIITESFGH

-57 FARNIN
+57 FARSVN
-63 CLNPKDGECCG
+63 CLNPKEGEACG
-74 KCDNCKN
+74 KCENCKN
-81 SFEKECVDIIEIDA
+81 AFEKECVDIIEIDA

-150 VFILATTDPQK
+150 IFILATTDPQK
-161 VPATI
+161 VPSTI
-166 ISRCQCFNFNRLPE
+166 ISRCQCFNFNRLADE
-180 EIIVEQL
+180 TIVEQL
-187 KKISKKEKIKV
+187 KKVAKKEKIKV
-198 DTNVLEEI
+198 DNEVLNEI

-218 GLLDQLRA
+218 GYLDQLRA
-226 YTDDNITLDDFYD
+226 YTDDNITLSDFYD

-244 GDKELKELVSNVLDS
+244 SNKDLAELVTNILDS
-259 NVEQVLNSLNNFNI
+259 NIEKVLSSLNNFNI

-283 QISEYIRNK
+283 QLSEYIRNT
-292 IVDYYTNKN
+292 IVDYYTNKEN
-301 QKDIEIDKYI
+301 KIDIGKYI

-332 FIEMLLIKYINDNK
+332 FIEMLLIKYVNDN
-346 NDGATFKEEVSL
+346 NEENVFKEEVSL
-358 NKVSRETLV
+358 NKVSRETFV

-382 LNNKME
+382 LNNKNE
-388 KEKDNKEKET
+388 KENNITET
-398 QNNNNQTLETHEI
+398 VEI
-411 ENKVSRETS
+411 ESVSEEKNEKNISDDVPRETS
-420 NLVIK
+420 GLFIK
-425 KQIVNI
+425 RKVSNI
-431 KDIMNV
+431 NEIMNV
-437 RLINTLLKGNKKLKE
+437 RFINTLLKGNKKLKE

-491 FCFEHDSIV
+491 FCFDHNSIV
-500 GQNLVDLDEITSI
+500 DQNLLELDEITSI
-513 YQNTLGNN
+513 YQKTLNTNKN
-521 RKLCFISKDEWNKVS
+521 LCFISKAEWDKVS

-547 VDEFYSINEEPEPVF
+547 VDEFYSIKDEPEPEF
-562 EELEN
+562 EETEN

>member
-16 DVVGQDKIVKTL
+16 DVVGQDMIVKTL
-28 KNSIITQSFGH
+28 KNSIITESFGH

-57 FARNIN
+57 FARSVN
-63 CLNPKDGECCG
+63 CLNPKEGEACG
-74 KCDNCKN
+74 KCENCKN
-81 SFEKECVDIIEIDA
+81 AFEKECVDIIEIDA

-150 VFILATTDPQK
+150 IFILATTDPQK
-161 VPATI
+161 VPSTI
-166 ISRCQCFNFNRLPE
+166 ISRCQCFNFNRLADE
-180 EIIVEQL
+180 TIVEQL
-187 KKISKKEKIKV
+187 KKVAKKEKIKV
-198 DTNVLEEI
+198 DNEVLNEI

-218 GLLDQLRA
+218 GYLDQLRA
-226 YTDDNITLDDFYD
+226 YTDDNITLSDFYD

-244 GDKELKELVSNVLDS
+244 SNKDLAELVTNILDS
-259 NVEQVLNSLNNFNI
+259 NIEKVLSSLNNFNI

-283 QISEYIRNK
+283 QLSEYIRNT
-292 IVDYYTNKN
+292 IVDYYTNKEN
-301 QKDIEIDKYI
+301 KTDIGKYI

-332 FIEMLLIKYINDNK
+332 FIEMLLIKYVNDN
-346 NDGATFKEEVSL
+346 NEENVFKEEVSL

-372 LVINPFENNP
+372 LVINPFENNL
-382 LNNKME
+382 LNNKNE
-388 KEKDNKEKET
+388 KEKNTTET
-398 QNNNNQTLETHEI
+398 VEI
-411 ENKVSRETS
+411 ESIGEEINKKNISDDVPRETS
-420 NLVIK
+420 GLFIK
-425 KQIVNI
+425 RKVSNI
-431 KDIMNV
+431 NEIMNI
-437 RLINTLLKGNKKLKE
+437 RFINTLLKGNKKLKE

-491 FCFEHDSIV
+491 FCFEHNSIV
-500 GQNLVDLDEITSI
+500 DQNLLELDEITSI
-513 YQNTLGNN
+513 YQKTLNTN
-521 RKLCFISKDEWNKVS
+521 KSLCFISKTEWDKVS

-547 VDEFYSINEEPEPVF
+547 VDEFYSIKDEPKPEF
-562 EELEN
+562 EEIEN

>member
-16 DVVGQDKIVKTL
+16 DVVGQDMIVKTL
-28 KNSIITQSFGH
+28 KNSIITESFGH

-57 FARNIN
+57 FARSVN
-63 CLNPKDGECCG
+63 CLNPKEGEACG
-74 KCDNCKN
+74 KCENCKN
-81 SFEKECVDIIEIDA
+81 AFEKECVDIIEIDA

-150 VFILATTDPQK
+150 IFILATTDPQK
-161 VPATI
+161 VPSTI
-166 ISRCQCFNFNRLPE
+166 ISRCQCFNFNRLADE
-180 EIIVEQL
+180 TIVEQL
-187 KKISKKEKIKV
+187 KKVAKKEKIKV
-198 DTNVLEEI
+198 DNEVLNEI

-218 GLLDQLRA
+218 GYLDQLRA
-226 YTDDNITLDDFYD
+226 YTDDNITLSDFYD

-244 GDKELKELVSNVLDS
+244 SDKDLAELVTNILDS
-259 NVEQVLNSLNNFNI
+259 NIKKVLSSLNNFNI

-283 QISEYIRNK
+283 QLSEYIRNT
-292 IVDYYTNKN
+292 IVDYYTNKEN
-301 QKDIEIDKYI
+301 KIDIGKYI

-332 FIEMLLIKYINDNK
+332 FIEMLLIKYVNDN
-346 NDGATFKEEVSL
+346 NEENVFKEEVSL

-382 LNNKME
+382 LNNKNE
-388 KEKDNKEKET
+388 KEKNTTET
-398 QNNNNQTLETHEI
+398 VEI
-411 ENKVSRETS
+411 ESIGEEINKKNISDDVPRETS
-420 NLVIK
+420 GLFIK
-425 KQIVNI
+425 RKVSNI
-431 KDIMNV
+431 NEIMNI
-437 RLINTLLKGNKKLKE
+437 RFINTLLKGNKKLKE
-452 QELKDIEKLRNN
+452 QELKNIEKLRNN

-491 FCFEHDSIV
+491 FCFEHNSIV
-500 GQNLVDLDEITSI
+500 DQNLLELDEITSI
-513 YQNTLGNN
+513 YQKTLNTN
-521 RKLCFISKDEWNKVS
+521 KSLCFISKAEWDKVS

-547 VDEFYSINEEPEPVF
+547 VDEFYSIKDEPKPEF
-562 EELEN
+562 EEIEN

>member
-16 DVVGQDKIVKTL
+16 DVVGQDMIVKTL
-28 KNSIITQSFGH
+28 KNSIITESFGH

-57 FARNIN
+57 FARSVN
-63 CLNPKDGECCG
+63 CLNPKEGEACG
-74 KCDNCKN
+74 KCENCKN
-81 SFEKECVDIIEIDA
+81 AFEKECVDIIEIDA

-150 VFILATTDPQK
+150 IFILATTDPQK
-161 VPATI
+161 VPSTI
-166 ISRCQCFNFNRLPE
+166 ISRCQCFNFNRLADE
-180 EIIVEQL
+180 TIVEQL
-187 KKISKKEKIKV
+187 KKVAKKEKIKV
-198 DTNVLEEI
+198 DNEVLNEI

-218 GLLDQLRA
+218 GYLDQLRA
-226 YTDDNITLDDFYD
+226 YTDDNITLSDFYD

-244 GDKELKELVSNVLDS
+244 SNKDLAELVTNILDS
-259 NVEQVLNSLNNFNI
+259 NIEKVLSSLNNFNV

-283 QISEYIRNK
+283 QLSEYIRNT
-292 IVDYYTNKN
+292 IVDYYTNKEN
-301 QKDIEIDKYI
+301 KIDIGKYI

-332 FIEMLLIKYINDNK
+332 FIEMLLIKYVNDN
-346 NDGATFKEEVSL
+346 NEENVFKEEVSL
-358 NKVSRETLV
+358 NKVSRETFV

-382 LNNKME
+382 LNNKNE
-388 KEKDNKEKET
+388 KENNITET
-398 QNNNNQTLETHEI
+398 VEI
-411 ENKVSRETS
+411 ESVSEEKNEKNISDDVPRETS
-420 NLVIK
+420 GLFIK
-425 KQIVNI
+425 RKVSNI
-431 KDIMNV
+431 NEIMNV
-437 RLINTLLKGNKKLKE
+437 RFINTLLKGNKKLKE

-491 FCFEHDSIV
+491 FCFDHNSIV
-500 GQNLVDLDEITSI
+500 DQNLLELDEITSI
-513 YQNTLGNN
+513 YQKTLNTNKN
-521 RKLCFISKDEWNKVS
+521 LCFISKAEWDKVS

-547 VDEFYSINEEPEPVF
+547 VDEFYSIKDEPEPEF
-562 EELEN
+562 EETEN

>member
-16 DVVGQDKIVKTL
+16 DVVGQDMIVKTL
-28 KNSIITQSFGH
+28 KNSIITESFGH

-57 FARNIN
+57 FARSVN
-63 CLNPKDGECCG
+63 CLNPKEGEACG
-74 KCDNCKN
+74 KCENCKN
-81 SFEKECVDIIEIDA
+81 AFEKECVDIIEIDA
-95 ASNNGV
+95 ARNNGV

-150 VFILATTDPQK
+150 IFILATTDPQK
-161 VPATI
+161 VPSTI
-166 ISRCQCFNFNRLPE
+166 ISRCQCFNFNRLADE
-180 EIIVEQL
+180 TIVEQL
-187 KKISKKEKIKV
+187 KKVAKKEKIKV
-198 DTNVLEEI
+198 DNEVLNEI

-218 GLLDQLRA
+218 GYLDQLRA
-226 YTDDNITLDDFYD
+226 YTDDNITLSDFYD

-244 GDKELKELVSNVLDS
+244 SNKDLAELVTNILDS
-259 NVEQVLNSLNNFNI
+259 NIEKVLSSLNNFNV

-283 QISEYIRNK
+283 QLSEYIRNT
-292 IVDYYTNKN
+292 IVDYYTNKEN
-301 QKDIEIDKYI
+301 KIDIGKYI

-332 FIEMLLIKYINDNK
+332 FIEMLLIKYVNDN
-346 NDGATFKEEVSL
+346 NEQNVFKEDVSL
-358 NKVSRETLV
+358 NKVSRETFV

-382 LNNKME
+382 LNNKNE
-388 KEKDNKEKET
+388 KENNITET
-398 QNNNNQTLETHEI
+398 VEI
-411 ENKVSRETS
+411 ESVSEEKNEKNISDDVPRETS
-420 NLVIK
+420 GLFIK
-425 KQIVNI
+425 RKVSNI
-431 KDIMNV
+431 NEIMNV
-437 RLINTLLKGNKKLKE
+437 RFINTLLKGNKKLKE
-452 QELKDIEKLRNN
+452 QELKDIEKLKNN

-491 FCFEHDSIV
+491 FCFEHNSIV
-500 GQNLVDLDEITSI
+500 DQNLLELDEITSI
-513 YQNTLGNN
+513 YHKTLNTN
-521 RKLCFISKDEWNKVS
+521 KSLCFISKTEWDKVS

-547 VDEFYSINEEPEPVF
+547 VDEFYSIKDEPKPEF
-562 EELEN
+562 EEIEN

>member
-16 DVVGQDKIVKTL
+16 DVVGQDMIVKTL
-28 KNSIITQSFGH
+28 KNSIITESFGH

-57 FARNIN
+57 FARSVN
-63 CLNPKDGECCG
+63 CLNPKEGEACG
-74 KCDNCKN
+74 KCENCKN
-81 SFEKECVDIIEIDA
+81 AFEKECVDIIEIDA

-150 VFILATTDPQK
+150 IFILATTDPQK
-161 VPATI
+161 VPSTI
-166 ISRCQCFNFNRLPE
+166 ISRCQCFNFNRLADE
-180 EIIVEQL
+180 TIVEQL
-187 KKISKKEKIKV
+187 KKVAKKEKIKV
-198 DTNVLEEI
+198 DNEVLNEI

-218 GLLDQLRA
+218 GYLDQLRA
-226 YTDDNITLDDFYD
+226 YTDDNITLSDFYD

-244 GDKELKELVSNVLDS
+244 SDKDLAELVTNILDS
-259 NVEQVLNSLNNFNI
+259 NIEKVLSSLNNFNI

-283 QISEYIRNK
+283 QLSEYIRNT
-292 IVDYYTNKN
+292 IVDYYTNKEN
-301 QKDIEIDKYI
+301 KIDIGKYI

-332 FIEMLLIKYINDNK
+332 FIEMLLIKYVNDN
-346 NDGATFKEEVSL
+346 NEQNVFKEDVSL
-358 NKVSRETLV
+358 NKVSRETYV

-382 LNNKME
+382 LNNKNE
-388 KEKDNKEKET
+388 KEKNITET
-398 QNNNNQTLETHEI
+398 VEI
-411 ENKVSRETS
+411 ESVSEEKNEKNISDDVPRETS
-420 NLVIK
+420 GLFIK
-425 KQIVNI
+425 RKVSNI
-431 KDIMNV
+431 NEIMNV
-437 RLINTLLKGNKKLKE
+437 RFINTLLKGNKKLKE

-491 FCFEHDSIV
+491 FCFDHNSIV
-500 GQNLVDLDEITSI
+500 DQNLLELDEITSI
-513 YQNTLGNN
+513 YQKTLNTNKN
-521 RKLCFISKDEWNKVS
+521 LCFISKAEWDKVS

-547 VDEFYSINEEPEPVF
+547 VDEFYSIKDEPEPEF
-562 EELEN
+562 EETEN

>member
-16 DVVGQDKIVKTL
+16 DVVGQDMIVKTL
-28 KNSIITQSFGH
+28 KNSIITESFGH

-57 FARNIN
+57 FARSVN
-63 CLNPKDGECCG
+63 CLNPKEGEACG
-74 KCDNCKN
+74 KCENCKN
-81 SFEKECVDIIEIDA
+81 AFEKECVDIIEIDA

-150 VFILATTDPQK
+150 IFILATTDPQK
-161 VPATI
+161 VPSTI
-166 ISRCQCFNFNRLPE
+166 ISRCQCFNFNRLADE
-180 EIIVEQL
+180 TIVEQL
-187 KKISKKEKIKV
+187 KKVAKKEKIKV
-198 DTNVLEEI
+198 DNEVLNEI

-218 GLLDQLRA
+218 GYLDQLRA
-226 YTDDNITLDDFYD
+226 YTDDNITLSDFYD

-244 GDKELKELVSNVLDS
+244 SNKDLAELVTNILDS
-259 NVEQVLNSLNNFNI
+259 NIEKVLSSLNNFNI

-283 QISEYIRNK
+283 QLSEYIRNT
-292 IVDYYTNKN
+292 IVDYYTNKEN
-301 QKDIEIDKYI
+301 KIDIGKYI

-332 FIEMLLIKYINDNK
+332 FIEMLLIKYVNDN
-346 NDGATFKEEVSL
+346 NEQNVFKEDVSL
-358 NKVSRETLV
+358 NKVSRETFV

-382 LNNKME
+382 LNNKNE
-388 KEKDNKEKET
+388 KENNITET
-398 QNNNNQTLETHEI
+398 VEI
-411 ENKVSRETS
+411 ESVSEEKNEKNISDDVPRETS
-420 NLVIK
+420 GLFIK
-425 KQIVNI
+425 RKVSNI
-431 KDIMNV
+431 NEIMNV
-437 RLINTLLKGNKKLKE
+437 RFINTLLKGNKKLKE

-491 FCFEHDSIV
+491 FCFDHNSIV
-500 GQNLVDLDEITSI
+500 DQNLLELDEITSI
-513 YQNTLGNN
+513 YQKTLNTNKN
-521 RKLCFISKDEWNKVS
+521 LCFISKAEWDKVS

-547 VDEFYSINEEPEPVF
+547 VDEFYSIKDEPEPEF
-562 EELEN
+562 EETEN

>member
-16 DVVGQDKIVKTL
+16 DVVGQDMIVKTL
-28 KNSIITQSFGH
+28 KNSIITESFGH

-57 FARNIN
+57 FARSVN
-63 CLNPKDGECCG
+63 CLNPKEGEACG
-74 KCDNCKN
+74 KCENCKN
-81 SFEKECVDIIEIDA
+81 AFEKECVDIIEIDA

-150 VFILATTDPQK
+150 IFILATTDPQK
-161 VPATI
+161 VPSTI
-166 ISRCQCFNFNRLPE
+166 ISRCQCFNFNRLADE
-180 EIIVEQL
+180 TIVEQL
-187 KKISKKEKIKV
+187 KKVAKKEKIKV
-198 DTNVLEEI
+198 DNEVLNEI

-218 GLLDQLRA
+218 GYLDQLRA
-226 YTDDNITLDDFYD
+226 YTDDNITLSDFYD

-244 GDKELKELVSNVLDS
+244 SNKDLAELVTNILDS
-259 NVEQVLNSLNNFNI
+259 NIEKVLSSLNNFNI

-283 QISEYIRNK
+283 QLSEYIRNT
-292 IVDYYTNKN
+292 IVDYYTNKEN
-301 QKDIEIDKYI
+301 KIDIGKYI

-332 FIEMLLIKYINDNK
+332 FIEMLLIKYVNDN
-346 NDGATFKEEVSL
+346 NEENVFKEEVSL

-372 LVINPFENNP
+372 LVINTFENNP
-382 LNNKME
+382 LNNKNE
-388 KEKDNKEKET
+388 KEKNKTET
-398 QNNNNQTLETHEI
+398 VEI
-411 ENKVSRETS
+411 ESIGEEINKKNISDDVPRETS
-420 NLVIK
+420 GLFIK
-425 KQIVNI
+425 RKVSNI
-431 KDIMNV
+431 NEIMNI
-437 RLINTLLKGNKKLKE
+437 RFINTLLKGNKKLKE

-491 FCFEHDSIV
+491 FCFEHNSIV
-500 GQNLVDLDEITSI
+500 DQNLLELDEITSI
-513 YQNTLGNN
+513 YQKTLNTN
-521 RKLCFISKDEWNKVS
+521 KSLCFISKAEWDKVS
-536 KDFALKFKSGT
+536 KDFALKFKGGT
-547 VDEFYSINEEPEPVF
+547 VDEFYSIKDEPEPEF
-562 EELEN
+562 EETEN

>member
-16 DVVGQDKIVKTL
+16 DVVGQDMIVKTL
-28 KNSIITQSFGH
+28 KNSIITESFGH

-57 FARNIN
+57 FARSVN
-63 CLNPKDGECCG
+63 CLNPKEGEACG
-74 KCDNCKN
+74 KCENCKN
-81 SFEKECVDIIEIDA
+81 AFEKECVDIIEIDA

-150 VFILATTDPQK
+150 IFILATTDPQK
-161 VPATI
+161 VPSTI
-166 ISRCQCFNFNRLPE
+166 ISRCQCFNFNRLADE
-180 EIIVEQL
+180 TIVEQL
-187 KKISKKEKIKV
+187 KKVAKKEKIKV
-198 DTNVLEEI
+198 DNEVLNEI

-218 GLLDQLRA
+218 GYLDQLRA
-226 YTDDNITLDDFYD
+226 YTDDNITLSDFYD

-244 GDKELKELVSNVLDS
+244 SNKDLAELVTNILDS
-259 NVEQVLNSLNNFNI
+259 NIEKVLSSLNNFNI

-283 QISEYIRNK
+283 QLSEYIRNT
-292 IVDYYTNKN
+292 IVDYYTNKEN
-301 QKDIEIDKYI
+301 KIDIGKYI

-332 FIEMLLIKYINDNK
+332 FIEMLLIKYVNDN
-346 NDGATFKEEVSL
+346 NEQNVFKEDVSL
-358 NKVSRETLV
+358 NKVSRETYV

-382 LNNKME
+382 LNNKNE
-388 KEKDNKEKET
+388 KEKNITET
-398 QNNNNQTLETHEI
+398 VEI
-411 ENKVSRETS
+411 ESVSEEKNEKNISDDVPRETS
-420 NLVIK
+420 GLFIK
-425 KQIVNI
+425 RKVSNI
-431 KDIMNV
+431 NEIMNV
-437 RLINTLLKGNKKLKE
+437 RFINTLLKGNKKLKE

-491 FCFEHDSIV
+491 FCFDHNSIV
-500 GQNLVDLDEITSI
+500 DQNLLELDEITSI
-513 YQNTLGNN
+513 YQKTLNTNKN
-521 RKLCFISKDEWNKVS
+521 LCFISKAEWDKVS

-547 VDEFYSINEEPEPVF
+547 VDEFYSIKDEPEPEF
-562 EELEN
+562 EETEN

>member
-16 DVVGQDKIVKTL
+16 DVVGQDMIVKTL
-28 KNSIITQSFGH
+28 KNSIITESFGH

-57 FARNIN
+57 FARSVN
-63 CLNPKDGECCG
+63 CLNPKEGEACG
-74 KCDNCKN
+74 KCENCKN
-81 SFEKECVDIIEIDA
+81 AFEKECVDIIEIDA

-150 VFILATTDPQK
+150 IFILATTDPQK
-161 VPATI
+161 VPSTI
-166 ISRCQCFNFNRLPE
+166 ISRCQCFNFNRLADE
-180 EIIVEQL
+180 TIVEQL
-187 KKISKKEKIKV
+187 KKVAKKEKIKV
-198 DTNVLEEI
+198 DNEVLNEI

-218 GLLDQLRA
+218 GYLDQLRA
-226 YTDDNITLDDFYD
+226 YTDDNITLSDFYD

-244 GDKELKELVSNVLDS
+244 SNKDLAELVTNILDS
-259 NVEQVLNSLNNFNI
+259 NIEKVLSSLNNFNI

-283 QISEYIRNK
+283 QLSEYIRNT
-292 IVDYYTNKN
+292 IVDYYTNKEN
-301 QKDIEIDKYI
+301 KIDIGKYI

-332 FIEMLLIKYINDNK
+332 FIEMLLIKYVNDN
-346 NDGATFKEEVSL
+346 NEENVFKEEVSL

-382 LNNKME
+382 LNNKNE
-388 KEKDNKEKET
+388 KEKNTTET
-398 QNNNNQTLETHEI
+398 VEI
-411 ENKVSRETS
+411 ESIGEEINKKNISDDVPRETS
-420 NLVIK
+420 GLFIK
-425 KQIVNI
+425 RKVSNI
-431 KDIMNV
+431 NEIMNI
-437 RLINTLLKGNKKLKE
+437 RFINTLLKGNKKLKE

-491 FCFEHDSIV
+491 FCFEHNSIV
-500 GQNLVDLDEITSI
+500 DQNLLELDEITSI
-513 YQNTLGNN
+513 YQKTLNTN
-521 RKLCFISKDEWNKVS
+521 KSLCFISKTEWDKVS

-547 VDEFYSINEEPEPVF
+547 VDEFYSIKDEPKPEF
-562 EELEN
+562 EEIEN

>member
-16 DVVGQDKIVKTL
+16 DVVGQDMIVKTL
-28 KNSIITQSFGH
+28 KNSIITESFGH

-57 FARNIN
+57 FARSVN
-63 CLNPKDGECCG
+63 CLNPKEGEACG
-74 KCDNCKN
+74 KCENCKN
-81 SFEKECVDIIEIDA
+81 AFEKECVDIIEIDA

-150 VFILATTDPQK
+150 IFILATTDPQK
-161 VPATI
+161 VPSTI
-166 ISRCQCFNFNRLPE
+166 ISRCQCFNFNRLADE
-180 EIIVEQL
+180 TIVEQL
-187 KKISKKEKIKV
+187 KKVAKKEKIKV
-198 DTNVLEEI
+198 DNEVLNEI

-218 GLLDQLRA
+218 GYLDQLRA
-226 YTDDNITLDDFYD
+226 YTDDNITLSDFYD

-244 GDKELKELVSNVLDS
+244 SDKDLAELVTNILDS
-259 NVEQVLNSLNNFNI
+259 NIEKVLSSLNNFNI

-283 QISEYIRNK
+283 QLSEYIRNT
-292 IVDYYTNKN
+292 IVDYYTNKEN
-301 QKDIEIDKYI
+301 KIDIGKYI

-332 FIEMLLIKYINDNK
+332 FIEMLLIKYVNDN
-346 NDGATFKEEVSL
+346 NEENVFKEEVSL

-382 LNNKME
+382 LNNKNE
-388 KEKDNKEKET
+388 KEKNTTET
-398 QNNNNQTLETHEI
+398 VEI
-411 ENKVSRETS
+411 ESIGEEINKKNISDDVPRETS
-420 NLVIK
+420 GLFIK
-425 KQIVNI
+425 RKVSNI
-431 KDIMNV
+431 NEIMNI
-437 RLINTLLKGNKKLKE
+437 RFINTLLKGNKKLKE
-452 QELKDIEKLRNN
+452 QELKNIEKLRNN

-491 FCFEHDSIV
+491 FCFEHNSIV
-500 GQNLVDLDEITSI
+500 DQNLLELDEITSI
-513 YQNTLGNN
+513 YQKTLNTN
-521 RKLCFISKDEWNKVS
+521 KSLCFISKTEWDKVS

-547 VDEFYSINEEPEPVF
+547 VDEFYSIKDEPKPEF
-562 EELEN
+562 EEIEN

>member
-16 DVVGQDKIVKTL
+16 DVVGQDMIVKTL
-28 KNSIITQSFGH
+28 KNSIITESFGH

-57 FARNIN
+57 FARSVN
-63 CLNPKDGECCG
+63 CLNPKEGEACG
-74 KCDNCKN
+74 KCENCKN
-81 SFEKECVDIIEIDA
+81 AFEKECVDIIEIDA

-150 VFILATTDPQK
+150 IFILATTDPQK
-161 VPATI
+161 VPSTI
-166 ISRCQCFNFNRLPE
+166 ISRCQCFNFNRLADE
-180 EIIVEQL
+180 TIVEQL
-187 KKISKKEKIKV
+187 KKVAKKEKIKV
-198 DTNVLEEI
+198 DNEVLNEI

-218 GLLDQLRA
+218 GYLDQLRA
-226 YTDDNITLDDFYD
+226 YTDDNITLSDFYD

-244 GDKELKELVSNVLDS
+244 SNKDLAELVTNILDS
-259 NVEQVLNSLNNFNI
+259 NIEKVLSSLNNFNI

-283 QISEYIRNK
+283 QLSEYIRNT
-292 IVDYYTNKN
+292 IVDYYTNKEN
-301 QKDIEIDKYI
+301 KIDIGKYI

-332 FIEMLLIKYINDNK
+332 FIEMLLIKYVNDN
-346 NDGATFKEEVSL
+346 NEENVFKEEVSL

-382 LNNKME
+382 LNNKNE
-388 KEKDNKEKET
+388 KEKNITET
-398 QNNNNQTLETHEI
+398 VEI
-411 ENKVSRETS
+411 ESVSEEKNEKNISDDVPRETS
-420 NLVIK
+420 GLFIK
-425 KQIVNI
+425 RKVSNI
-431 KDIMNV
+431 NEIMNI
-437 RLINTLLKGNKKLKE
+437 RFINTLLKGNKKLKE

-491 FCFEHDSIV
+491 FCFEHNSIV
-500 GQNLVDLDEITSI
+500 DQNLLELDEITSI
-513 YQNTLGNN
+513 YQKTLNTN
-521 RKLCFISKDEWNKVS
+521 KSLCFISKTEWDKVS

-547 VDEFYSINEEPEPVF
+547 VDEFYSIKDEPKPEF
-562 EELEN
+562 EEIEN

>member
-16 DVVGQDKIVKTL
+16 DVVGQDMIVKTL
-28 KNSIITQSFGH
+28 KNSIITESFGH

-57 FARNIN
+57 FARSVN
-63 CLNPKDGECCG
+63 CLNPKEGEACG
-74 KCDNCKN
+74 KCENCKN
-81 SFEKECVDIIEIDA
+81 AFEKECVDIIEIDA

-150 VFILATTDPQK
+150 IFILATTDPQK
-161 VPATI
+161 VPSTI
-166 ISRCQCFNFNRLPE
+166 ISRCQCFNFNRLADE
-180 EIIVEQL
+180 TIVEQL
-187 KKISKKEKIKV
+187 KKVAKKEKIKV
-198 DTNVLEEI
+198 DNEVLNEI

-218 GLLDQLRA
+218 GYLDQLRA
-226 YTDDNITLDDFYD
+226 YTDDNITLSDFYD

-244 GDKELKELVSNVLDS
+244 SNKDLAELVTNILDS
-259 NVEQVLNSLNNFNI
+259 NIEKVLSSLNNFNV

-283 QISEYIRNK
+283 QLSEYIRNT
-292 IVDYYTNKN
+292 IVDYYTNKEN
-301 QKDIEIDKYI
+301 KIDIGKYI

-332 FIEMLLIKYINDNK
+332 FIEMLLIKYVNDN
-346 NDGATFKEEVSL
+346 NEQNVFKEDVSL
-358 NKVSRETLV
+358 NKVSRETYV

-382 LNNKME
+382 LNNKNE
-388 KEKDNKEKET
+388 KEKNITET
-398 QNNNNQTLETHEI
+398 VEI
-411 ENKVSRETS
+411 ESVSEEKNEKNISDDVPRETS
-420 NLVIK
+420 GLFIK
-425 KQIVNI
+425 RKVSNI
-431 KDIMNV
+431 NEIMNV
-437 RLINTLLKGNKKLKE
+437 RFINTLLKGNKKLKE
-452 QELKDIEKLRNN
+452 QELKDIEKLKNN

-491 FCFEHDSIV
+491 FCFEHNSIV
-500 GQNLVDLDEITSI
+500 DQNLLELDEITSI
-513 YQNTLGNN
+513 YQKTLNTN
-521 RKLCFISKDEWNKVS
+521 KSLCFISKTEWDKVS

-547 VDEFYSINEEPEPVF
+547 VDEFYSIKDEPKPEF
-562 EELEN
+562 EEIEN

>member
-16 DVVGQDKIVKTL
+16 DVVGQDMIVKTL
-28 KNSIITQSFGH
+28 KNSIITESFGH

-57 FARNIN
+57 FARSVN
-63 CLNPKDGECCG
+63 CLNPKEGEACG
-74 KCDNCKN
+74 KCENCKN
-81 SFEKECVDIIEIDA
+81 AFEKECVDIIEIDA

-150 VFILATTDPQK
+150 IFILATTDPQK
-161 VPATI
+161 VPSTI
-166 ISRCQCFNFNRLPE
+166 ISRCQCFNFNRLADE
-180 EIIVEQL
+180 TIVEQL
-187 KKISKKEKIKV
+187 KKVAKKEKIKV
-198 DTNVLEEI
+198 DNEVLNEI

-218 GLLDQLRA
+218 GYLDQLRA
-226 YTDDNITLDDFYD
+226 YTDDNITLSDFYD

-244 GDKELKELVSNVLDS
+244 SNKDLAELVTNILDS
-259 NVEQVLNSLNNFNI
+259 NIEKVLSSLNNFNI

-283 QISEYIRNK
+283 QLSEYIRNT
-292 IVDYYTNKN
+292 IVDYYTNKEN
-301 QKDIEIDKYI
+301 KIDIGKYI

-332 FIEMLLIKYINDNK
+332 FIEMLLIKYVNDN
-346 NDGATFKEEVSL
+346 NEQNVFKEDVSL
-358 NKVSRETLV
+358 NKVSRETYV

-382 LNNKME
+382 LNNKNE
-388 KEKDNKEKET
+388 KEKNITET
-398 QNNNNQTLETHEI
+398 VEI
-411 ENKVSRETS
+411 ESVSEEKNEKNISDDVPRETS
-420 NLVIK
+420 GLFIK
-425 KQIVNI
+425 RKVSNI
-431 KDIMNV
+431 NEIMNV
-437 RLINTLLKGNKKLKE
+437 RFINTLLKGNKKLKE

-491 FCFEHDSIV
+491 FCFDHNSIV
-500 GQNLVDLDEITSI
+500 DQNLLELDEITSI
-513 YQNTLGNN
+513 YQKTLNTNKN
-521 RKLCFISKDEWNKVS
+521 LCFISKAEWDKVS

-547 VDEFYSINEEPEPVF
+547 VDEFYSIKDEPEPEF
-562 EELEN
+562 EETEN

-575 MNLFDNSIVEI
+575 TNLFDNSIVEI

>member
-16 DVVGQDKIVKTL
+16 DVVGQDMIVKTL
-28 KNSIITQSFGH
+28 KNSIITESFGH

-57 FARNIN
+57 FARSVN
-63 CLNPKDGECCG
+63 CLNPKEGEACG
-74 KCDNCKN
+74 KCENCKN
-81 SFEKECVDIIEIDA
+81 AFEKECVDIIEIDA

-150 VFILATTDPQK
+150 IFILATTDPQK
-161 VPATI
+161 VPSTI
-166 ISRCQCFNFNRLPE
+166 ISRCQCFNFNRLADE
-180 EIIVEQL
+180 TIVEQL
-187 KKISKKEKIKV
+187 KKVAKKEKIKV
-198 DTNVLEEI
+198 DNEVLNEI

-218 GLLDQLRA
+218 GYLDQLRA
-226 YTDDNITLDDFYD
+226 YTDDNITLSDFYD

-244 GDKELKELVSNVLDS
+244 SDKDLAELVTNILDS
-259 NVEQVLNSLNNFNI
+259 NIKKVLSSLNNFNI

-283 QISEYIRNK
+283 QLSEYIRNT
-292 IVDYYTNKN
+292 IVDYYTNKEN
-301 QKDIEIDKYI
+301 KIDIGKYI

-332 FIEMLLIKYINDNK
+332 FIEMLLIKYVNDN
-346 NDGATFKEEVSL
+346 NEQNVFKEDVSL
-358 NKVSRETLV
+358 NKVSRETYV

-382 LNNKME
+382 LNNKNE
-388 KEKDNKEKET
+388 KEKNITET
-398 QNNNNQTLETHEI
+398 VEI
-411 ENKVSRETS
+411 ESVSEEKNEKNISDDVPRETS
-420 NLVIK
+420 GLFIK
-425 KQIVNI
+425 RKVSNI
-431 KDIMNV
+431 NEIMNV
-437 RLINTLLKGNKKLKE
+437 RFINTLLKGNKKLKE

-491 FCFEHDSIV
+491 FCFDHNSIV
-500 GQNLVDLDEITSI
+500 DQNLLELDEITSI
-513 YQNTLGNN
+513 YQKTLNTNKN
-521 RKLCFISKDEWNKVS
+521 LCFISKAEWDKVS

-547 VDEFYSINEEPEPVF
+547 VDEFYSIKDEPEPEF
-562 EELEN
+562 EETEN

>member
-16 DVVGQDKIVKTL
+16 DVVGQDMIVKTL
-28 KNSIITQSFGH
+28 KNSIITESFGH

-57 FARNIN
+57 FARSVN
-63 CLNPKDGECCG
+63 CLNPKEGEACG
-74 KCDNCKN
+74 KCENCKN
-81 SFEKECVDIIEIDA
+81 AFEKECVDIIEIDA

-150 VFILATTDPQK
+150 IFILATTDPQK
-161 VPATI
+161 VPSTI
-166 ISRCQCFNFNRLPE
+166 ISRCQCFNFNRLADE
-180 EIIVEQL
+180 TIVEQL
-187 KKISKKEKIKV
+187 KKVAKKEKIKV
-198 DTNVLEEI
+198 DNEVLNEI

-218 GLLDQLRA
+218 GYLDQLRA
-226 YTDDNITLDDFYD
+226 YTDDNITLSDFYD

-244 GDKELKELVSNVLDS
+244 SNKDLAELVTNILDS
-259 NVEQVLNSLNNFNI
+259 NIEKVLSSLNNFNV

-283 QISEYIRNK
+283 QLSEYIRNT
-292 IVDYYTNKN
+292 IVDYYTNKEN
-301 QKDIEIDKYI
+301 KIDIGKYI

-332 FIEMLLIKYINDNK
+332 FIEMLLIKYVNDN
-346 NDGATFKEEVSL
+346 NEQNVFKEDVSL
-358 NKVSRETLV
+358 NKVSRETYV

-382 LNNKME
+382 LNNKNE
-388 KEKDNKEKET
+388 KEKNITET
-398 QNNNNQTLETHEI
+398 VEI
-411 ENKVSRETS
+411 ESVSEEKNEKNISDDVPRETS
-420 NLVIK
+420 GLFIK
-425 KQIVNI
+425 RKVSNI
-431 KDIMNV
+431 NEIMNV
-437 RLINTLLKGNKKLKE
+437 RFINTLLKGNKKLKE
-452 QELKDIEKLRNN
+452 QELKDIEKLKNN

-491 FCFEHDSIV
+491 FCFEHNSIV
-500 GQNLVDLDEITSI
+500 DQNLLELDEITSI
-513 YQNTLGNN
+513 YQKTLNTNKN
-521 RKLCFISKDEWNKVS
+521 LCFISKAEWDKVS

-547 VDEFYSINEEPEPVF
+547 VDEFYSIKDEPEPEF
-562 EELEN
+562 EETEN

>member
-16 DVVGQDKIVKTL
+16 DVVGQDMIVKTL
-28 KNSIITQSFGH
+28 KNSIITESFGH

-57 FARNIN
+57 FARSVN
-63 CLNPKDGECCG
+63 CLNPKEGEACG
-74 KCDNCKN
+74 KCENCKN
-81 SFEKECVDIIEIDA
+81 AFEKECVDIIEIDA

-150 VFILATTDPQK
+150 IFILATTDPQK
-161 VPATI
+161 VPSTI
-166 ISRCQCFNFNRLPE
+166 ISRCQCFNFNRLADE
-180 EIIVEQL
+180 TIVEQL
-187 KKISKKEKIKV
+187 KKVAKKEKIKV
-198 DTNVLEEI
+198 DNEVLNEI

-218 GLLDQLRA
+218 GYLDQLRA
-226 YTDDNITLDDFYD
+226 YTDDNITLSDFYD

-244 GDKELKELVSNVLDS
+244 SDKDLAELVTNILDS
-259 NVEQVLNSLNNFNI
+259 NIKKVLSSLNNFNI

-283 QISEYIRNK
+283 QLSEYIRNT
-292 IVDYYTNKN
+292 IVDYYTNKEN
-301 QKDIEIDKYI
+301 KIDIGKYI

-332 FIEMLLIKYINDNK
+332 FIEMLLIKYVNDN
-346 NDGATFKEEVSL
+346 NEQNVFKEDVSL
-358 NKVSRETLV
+358 NKVSRETYV

-382 LNNKME
+382 LNNKNE
-388 KEKDNKEKET
+388 KEKNITET
-398 QNNNNQTLETHEI
+398 VEI
-411 ENKVSRETS
+411 ESVSEEKNEKNISDDVPRETS
-420 NLVIK
+420 GLFIK
-425 KQIVNI
+425 RKVSNI
-431 KDIMNV
+431 NEIMNI
-437 RLINTLLKGNKKLKE
+437 RFINTLLKGNKKLKE
-452 QELKDIEKLRNN
+452 QELKNIEKLRNN

-491 FCFEHDSIV
+491 FCFDHNSIV
-500 GQNLVDLDEITSI
+500 DQNLLELDEITSI
-513 YQNTLGNN
+513 YQKTLNTNKN
-521 RKLCFISKDEWNKVS
+521 LCFISKAEWDKVS

-547 VDEFYSINEEPEPVF
+547 VDEFYSIKDEPEPEF
-562 EELEN
+562 EETEN